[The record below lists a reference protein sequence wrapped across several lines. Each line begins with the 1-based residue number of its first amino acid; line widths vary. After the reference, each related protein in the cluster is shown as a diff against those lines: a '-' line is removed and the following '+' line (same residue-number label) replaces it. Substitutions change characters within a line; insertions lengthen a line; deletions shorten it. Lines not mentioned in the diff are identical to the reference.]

1 MIEPNI
7 LILRLHLK
15 PPNTSQ
21 LKEKTKKK
29 KKKKETTNKHQSKLR
44 FTSQYARLF
53 DYLTFQQYHNILFFK
68 NKNKSQY
75 SSYTLHSAVKN
86 HKQNYHIITKHKI
99 KKK

>member
-29 KKKKETTNKHQSKLR
+29 ETTNKHQSKLR

-53 DYLTFQQYHNILFFK
+53 DYLTFLQYYNILFFL